1 MTNYTAMAQRIN
13 NADTVEALR
22 KLERSLERLYS
33 AGVFTVK
40 EFAKLDGKMV
50 DKSTEM
56 LINN

>member
-1 MTNYTAMAQRIN
+1 MTNYTAMVKRIN
-13 NADTVEALR
+13 KADTVEALC
-22 KLERSLERLYS
+22 KLERSLDRLYN

>member
-1 MTNYTAMAQRIN
+1 MTNYKAMAQRIN
-13 NADTVEALR
+13 KAETMEEIR
-22 KLERSLERLYS
+22 KLERSLDRLYN